1 MTFTLNSIKLLLFA
15 KKLMFE
21 ETWKEIAD
29 APGEI
34 YDLPEMKDIFDDEE
48 EFDDKSVSEDFDVY
62 FTCDY

>member
-1 MTFTLNSIKLLLFA
+1 
-15 KKLMFE
+15 MFE